1 MIKPCSLG
9 RLGNTMIQYA
19 AAYVL
24 AKKTG
29 LQLDAPKTNVYK
41 NTGTYKTSS
50 STNDKIETD
59 FGSVFKINSLSGN
72 HFNNFI
78 ELTDGN
84 YFEHLKNPTPNKG
97 YLLNGHF
104 QHERLLVDYREE
116 ILNLYQLP
124 KSDFI
129 PSKNDAFVACRLGDC
144 LTNPNCLKIPRTY
157 CSMKYIEDQL
167 ITSRDSYD
175 NVYVTSDTVNHPPF
189 VKLIKKYNLTV
200 YQDSPINTILF
211 AAQFNNLILSAGSF
225 SYWMAYLSS
234 AENITVYHNEFQ
246 DQLQKHNAW
255 SYNKNVRFTK

>member
-1 MIKPCSLG
+1 MIDMKYRG
-9 RLGNTMIQYA
+9 RLGNRMIQYA

-29 LQLDAPKTNVYK
+29 LQLDTPKTIVYK
-41 NTGTYKTSS
+41 NTGTYKISS
-50 STNDKIETD
+50 SANDEIKTD

-72 HFNNFI
+72 HFNEFI
-78 ELTDGN
+78 QLTDDN
-84 YFEHLKNPTPNKG
+84 YFKHLKNPTPNKG
-97 YLLNGHF
+97 YFLNGYF
-104 QHERLLVDYREE
+104 QHKRLLIDYREE

-124 KSDFI
+124 ESDFT
-129 PSKNDAFVACRLGDC
+129 PNKNDAFVACRLGDC
-144 LTNPNCLKIPRTY
+144 LKNHRTY

-175 NVYVTSDTVNHPPF
+175 NVYVTSDTINHPPLA
-189 VKLIKKYNLTV
+189 KLIKKYNLTV

-234 AENITVYHNEFQ
+234 AENITVYHNNKQ
-246 DQLQKHNAW
+246 DPLQKQNAW
-255 SYNKNVRFTK
+255 DYNKNVKFIK

>member
-1 MIKPCSLG
+1 VITLSYKG
-9 RLGNTMIQYA
+9 RLGNKLIQYA
-19 AAYVL
+19 ASYIL
-24 AKKTG
+24 AKKTS
-29 LQLDAPKTNVYK
+29 LQLDVLKISVTRNSGIYQ
-41 NTGTYKTSS
+41 TSS

-59 FGSVFKINSLSGN
+59 LGSVFKINSLSG
-72 HFNNFI
+72 HKFNNFI
-78 ELTDGN
+78 ELTDKN
-84 YFEHLKNPTPNKG
+84 YFEHLENPTPNKG

-104 QHERLLVDYREE
+104 QHKRLLVDYREE

-144 LTNPNCLKIPRTY
+144 LKIPRTY

-175 NVYVTSDTVNHPPF
+175 NVYVTSDTINHPPLA
-189 VKLIKKYNLTV
+189 KLIKKYNLTV

-234 AENITVYHNEFQ
+234 AENITVYHNNKQ
-246 DQLQKHNAW
+246 DPLQKQNAW
-255 SYNKNVRFTK
+255 DYNKNVKFIK

>member
-1 MIKPCSLG
+1 MIDMKYRG
-9 RLGNTMIQYA
+9 RLGNRMIQYA

-29 LQLDAPKTNVYK
+29 LKLDAPKTRAYI

-50 STNDKIETD
+50 STNDKIETY
-59 FGSVFKINSLSGN
+59 FGSVFKINSLSG
-72 HFNNFI
+72 HKFNNFI
-78 ELTDGN
+78 ELTDDN

-97 YLLNGHF
+97 YLLNGYF

-116 ILNLYQLP
+116 ILNLYQSP
-124 KSDFI
+124 ESDFT
-129 PSKNDAFVACRLGDC
+129 PNKNDAFVACRLGDC
-144 LTNPNCLKIPRTY
+144 LKTHRTY

-175 NVYVTSDTVNHPPF
+175 NVHVTSDTINHPPLA
-189 VKLIKKYNLTV
+189 KLIKKYNLTV
-200 YQDSPINTILF
+200 HQDSPINTILF

-234 AENITVYHNEFQ
+234 AENITVYHNNKQ
-246 DQLQKHNAW
+246 DPLQKQNAW
-255 SYNKNVRFTK
+255 DYNKNVKFIK

>member
-1 MIKPCSLG
+1 MIDMKYRG
-9 RLGNTMIQYA
+9 RLGNRMIQYA

-29 LQLDAPKTNVYK
+29 LKLDAPKTRAYI

-50 STNDKIETD
+50 STNDKIETY
-59 FGSVFKINSLSGN
+59 FGSVFKINSLSG
-72 HFNNFI
+72 HKFNNFI
-78 ELTDGN
+78 ELTDDN

-97 YLLNGHF
+97 YLLNGYF

-116 ILNLYQLP
+116 ILSLYQSP
-124 KSDFI
+124 ESDFT
-129 PSKNDAFVACRLGDC
+129 PNKNDAFVACRLGDC
-144 LTNPNCLKIPRTY
+144 LKTHRTY

-175 NVYVTSDTVNHPPF
+175 NVYVTSDTINHPPLA
-189 VKLIKKYNLTV
+189 KLIKKYNLTV
-200 YQDSPINTILF
+200 HQDSPINTILF

-234 AENITVYHNEFQ
+234 AENITVYHNNKQ
-246 DQLQKHNAW
+246 DSLQKQNAW
-255 SYNKNVRFTK
+255 DYNKNVKFIK